1 MAKNEKTA
9 TVANNAAVTEN
20 TVEAK
25 IAELNSTSKGLELA
39 KKKIQER
46 EDAAAAEDA
55 MQVLGMSN
63 YANLKSLAAV
73 RKKRKEADTLKG
85 FLMKTKSLL
94 EVATKEEGDKKEH
107 DQALFEKLSEKYKDK
122 DMTTRN
128 FREEFDNINSALKDD
143 MYKIR
148 KEYDDAVRDLR
159 RVLENHGVWSF
170 NFQLEY

>member
-1 MAKNEKTA
+1 MANKENKTA
-9 TVANNAAVTEN
+9 AVNTVTEN

-46 EDAAAAEDA
+46 EDQAAAEDA

-73 RKKRKEADTLKG
+73 RKKRKEAEALKG

-94 EVATKEEGDKKEH
+94 EVATKEKGDEKEH
-107 DQALFEKLSEKYKDK
+107 DKALFDKLSEKYKDK

-128 FREEFDNINSALKDD
+128 YREEFDGLNATLRDE
-143 MYKIR
+143 MHQIR
-148 KEYDDAVRDLR
+148 TEYDTAVRDLR
-159 RVLENHGVWSF
+159 RILENHGVWSF
-170 NFQLEY
+170 SFSLEF

>member
-1 MAKNEKTA
+1 MAKDQK
-9 TVANNAAVTEN
+9 TVANNVAATEN

-25 IAELNSTSKGLELA
+25 IAELNSTSKGLDLA

-46 EDAAAAEDA
+46 EDQAAAEDA

-73 RKKRKEADTLKG
+73 RKKRKEADTLKN

-94 EVATKEEGDKKEH
+94 EVATKEVGDKKEH
-107 DQALFEKLSEKYKDK
+107 DQALFDKLSEKYKEK

-128 FREEFDNINSALKDD
+128 FREEFDAINQSLREELHT
-143 MYKIR
+143 IR
-148 KEYDDAVRDLR
+148 IEYDNAVRDLR
-159 RVLENHGVWSF
+159 RVLENHGVWNFSF
-170 NFQLEY
+170 SLDY